1 MIDGKPLK
9 KKKKKIKGVCTP
21 DTLDF
26 IIFLLHFIQ
35 IVSTAILFGE
45 ASLCTKRNFLFR
57 GKNGQMSF
65 PSQWERISPALTT
78 RA

>member
-1 MIDGKPLK
+1 MIDGKPL
-9 KKKKKIKGVCTP
+9 KKKKIKGVCTP

-57 GKNGQMSF
+57 GKNGQMPF
-65 PSQWERISPALTT
+65 PSQWERISPALT